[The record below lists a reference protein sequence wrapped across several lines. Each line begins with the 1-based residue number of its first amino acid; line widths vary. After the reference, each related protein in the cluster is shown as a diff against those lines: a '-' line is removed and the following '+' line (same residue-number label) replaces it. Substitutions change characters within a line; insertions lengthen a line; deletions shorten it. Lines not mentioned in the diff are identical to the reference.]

1 MKAYIYTI
9 FIFILLI
16 LSIIIYYIRSETVNN
31 FKITY
36 NEFYRSNAINTVIEF
51 VDQKTVQNIIK
62 TATIYS
68 LFNLTHRRAAVGNTV
83 DDVKREIRNLVEN
96 HNTFGFNQWV
106 QKLSNTSSERGV
118 LLNMILKDYNIN
130 QINYTILKVD
140 YEVYYEVYDIYNK
153 TGKNGTIQDNFTI
166 DITGF
171 PDPLA
176 IRLLSNYNGSVNVII
191 VNQSPS
197 IRTLYHSRY
206 GQGWAYGTF
215 NGSNDPR
222 ILVGTISEA
231 LSNQNNYD
239 AFIITDVNYQIMR
252 TCFYSQAN
260 DFIGYIPPDH
270 SEFGIPN
277 AIKRTEYCARQE
289 CIEINS
295 TLYCYCQEYKCTTSI
310 ENPLSKP
317 WIEGNNFNLSNN
329 SYGINELGEWAV
341 LFITN
346 GTLDDPTTKTQGGD
360 VYDIEDLRD
369 FVNCGYYFMLPNRA
383 PSYLARFTST
393 LPKDQYGIDIL
404 LIEDEYSPSNSS
416 LASESVF
423 SVQGKIIRGL
433 AGCKLENDCTRP
445 TRISQSIATFLGFDQ
460 ILK

>member
-68 LFNLTHRRAAVGNTV
+68 LFNLTHRRIPVGNTT

-106 QKLSNTSSERGV
+106 QKLNNTSSEKGV
-118 LLNMILKDYNIN
+118 LLNIILENYSIN
-130 QINYTILKVD
+130 QIGYTILEVD
-140 YEVYYEVYDIYNK
+140 YKVYYEVYDIYNK
-153 TGKNGTIQDNFTI
+153 TGKNGTIEDSFNI
-166 DITGF
+166 NITGF

-176 IRLLSNYNGSVNVII
+176 TRLLPNYNGSVNVII
-191 VNQSPS
+191 VNQNRS
-197 IRTLYHSRY
+197 INQTPLIKKLYSSGY

-239 AFIITDVNYQIMR
+239 AFIITDVNYTRER
-252 TCFYSQAN
+252 TCLRSQAN
-260 DFIGYIPPDH
+260 DFIGYIQPDY
-270 SEFGIPN
+270 SESGIPN
-277 AIKRTEYCARQE
+277 AIKRTEYCVGENCTQYE
-289 CIEINS
+289 CI
-295 TLYCYCQEYKCTTSI
+295 TTI

-317 WIEGNNFNLSNN
+317 WIAGNNS
-329 SYGINELGEWAV
+329 SGINELGEGAV

-346 GTLDDPTTKTQGGD
+346 GTLDNHTTKTRGGD

-369 FVNCGYYFMLPNRA
+369 FVNCGYYFMLPNKA

-404 LIEDEYSPSNSS
+404 LIEDEYNSS
-416 LASESVF
+416 SSYLASEWGS
-423 SVQGKIIRGL
+423 QGKIIRGL
-433 AGCKLENDCTRP
+433 AGCKLENNCTRP
-445 TRISQSIATFLGFDQ
+445 TRISEHIAGILGFNET
-460 ILK
+460 LK

>member
-68 LFNLTHRRAAVGNTV
+68 LFNLTHRRTPVGNTV
-83 DDVKREIRNLVEN
+83 DDVKQEIRNLVEN

-106 QKLSNTSSERGV
+106 QKLKNTSSERGV
-118 LLNMILKDYNIN
+118 LLNIILKDYNIN
-130 QINYTILKVD
+130 QIDYTILEVD
-140 YEVYYEVYDIYNK
+140 YKVYYEVYDIYNK

-176 IRLLSNYNGSVNVII
+176 IRLLPNYNGSVNVII
-191 VNQSPS
+191 VNQNPS
-197 IRTLYHSRY
+197 IRNLYSSGY

-215 NGSNDPR
+215 NGSNDPH
-222 ILVGTISEA
+222 ILVATISEA
-231 LSNQNNYD
+231 VSNQNNYD
-239 AFIITDVNYQIMR
+239 AFIITDVNYRTER

-277 AIKRTEYCARQE
+277 AIKRTEHCRQN

-295 TLYCYCQEYKCTTSI
+295 TLDCELECECITTIEY
-310 ENPLSKP
+310 PLSKP
-317 WIEGNNFNLSNN
+317 WIAGYN

-346 GTLDDPTTKTQGGD
+346 GTLDDPTTKTRGGD

-369 FVNCGYYFMLPNRA
+369 FVNCGYYFMLPNNA
-383 PSYLARFTST
+383 SSYLARFTST

-404 LIEDEYSPSNSS
+404 LIEDEYNPSGSS
-416 LASESVF
+416 LASEWRS
-423 SVQGKIIRGL
+423 QGKIIRGL
-433 AGCKLENDCTRP
+433 AGCKLENNCTRP
-445 TRISQSIATFLGFDQ
+445 TRISESIARILGFDQ

>member
-9 FIFILLI
+9 FIFVLLI

-51 VDQKTVQNIIK
+51 VDQKTIQNIIK
-62 TATIYS
+62 TSTIYS
-68 LFNLTHRRAAVGNTV
+68 LFDLTHRRTPVGNTV

-106 QKLSNTSSERGV
+106 QKLKNTSSEKGV
-118 LLNMILKDYNIN
+118 LLNIILKNYNIN
-130 QINYTILKVD
+130 QIYYTILEVY

-153 TGKNGTIQDNFTI
+153 TGKNGTIEGNFTI

-176 IRLLSNYNGSVNVII
+176 IRLLYNYNGSVNAI
-191 VNQSPS
+191 VVNSNPS
-197 IRTLYHSRY
+197 IRELYSSGF

-215 NGSNDPR
+215 NGSNDPH
-222 ILVGTISEA
+222 ILVATISEA
-231 LSNQNNYD
+231 VSNQNNYD
-239 AFIITDVNYQIMR
+239 AFIITDVNYSTIK
-252 TCFYSQAN
+252 TCNHSQAN

-277 AIKRTEYCARQE
+277 AIKRTEYCVRWD

-295 TLYCYCQEYKCTTSI
+295 TLYCYCVQYECITTI

-317 WIEGNNFNLSNN
+317 WIAGNNLS
-329 SYGINELGEWAV
+329 GINELGEGAV

-346 GTLDDPTTKTQGGD
+346 GTLDDPTTKTRGGY

-369 FVNCGYYFMLPNRA
+369 FVNCGYYFMLRNHA
-383 PSYLARFTST
+383 PSYLARFTSS

-404 LIEDEYSPSNSS
+404 LIEDEYNSSGSS
-416 LASESVF
+416 LASEWGS
-423 SVQGKIIRGL
+423 QGKIIRGL
-433 AGCKLENDCTRP
+433 AGCKLENNCTRP
-445 TRISQSIATFLGFDQ
+445 TRISESIARILGFYE

>member
-31 FKITY
+31 FKIIY
-36 NEFYRSNAINTVIEF
+36 NEFYRSNAINTAIEF

-68 LFNLTHRRAAVGNTV
+68 LFNLTHTRTPVGNTV

-96 HNTFGFNQWV
+96 HSTFGFNQWV
-106 QKLSNTSSERGV
+106 QKLNNTSSERGV
-118 LLNMILKDYNIN
+118 LLNIILKDYSIN

-140 YEVYYEVYDIYNK
+140 YKVYYEVYDIYNK
-153 TGKNGTIQDNFTI
+153 TGKNGTIEDSFDI

-176 IRLLSNYNGSVNVII
+176 IRLLSNYNGLVNVI
-191 VNQSPS
+191 VVKPNPS
-197 IRTLYHSRY
+197 IRQLYSSGY

-215 NGSNDPR
+215 NGSNDPH
-222 ILVGTISEA
+222 ILVATISEA
-231 LSNQNNYD
+231 VSNQNNYD

-270 SEFGIPN
+270 SESGIPN
-277 AIKRTEYCARQE
+277 AIKRTEYCVRQN

-295 TLYCYCQEYKCTTSI
+295 TLYCYCVQYECITTI

-317 WIEGNNFNLSNN
+317 WIAGNNLS
-329 SYGINELGEWAV
+329 GINELGEGAV

-346 GTLDDPTTKTQGGD
+346 GTLNDPTTKTQGGT

-404 LIEDEYSPSNSS
+404 LIEDEYSPSGSS
-416 LASESVF
+416 LASEWGSP
-423 SVQGKIIRGL
+423 GKIIRGL
-433 AGCKLENDCTRP
+433 SGCKLENNCARP
-445 TRISQSIATFLGFDQ
+445 TRISENIATILGFRE